1 MASITLKNIAE
12 HIMLGNAKTSEEF
25 NDKIKGQWEYRSNK
39 NISDVNLAVQK
50 GLKLGKGKAEREID
64 CIAMY
69 LESVLKKVKVSKKVK
84 EGD

>member
-12 HIMLGNAKTSEEF
+12 HIMLGNAKTSDEF
-25 NDKIKGQWEYRSNK
+25 NDKIKGHWEYRSNK